1 MRKGKYGRA
10 AGCEQNVLGGEQ
22 NSNYFD
28 EKKSFKK
35 KTHYKYNY
43 LLYHRCVCVLIAKQY
58 TACDN

>member
-28 EKKSFKK
+28 EKKVLKK
-35 KTHYKYNY
+35 NS
-43 LLYHRCVCVLIAKQY
+43 L
-58 TACDN
+58 